1 MSVNLFTGTVCRHCL
16 EPSIWGILLSDGS
29 AWVALAGALGGVAVT
44 GGLSLATAALT
55 HRWGEQSRVR
65 ADHEQETRAM
75 RDQKRE
81 ACHNYLVATNSFYQ
95 AVDQVYRRTGRN
107 EQFDQREHAR
117 AAITGLQDTY
127 VYLTISAGADVRKLA
142 RDYNVAL
149 YELEK
154 AAQRADH
161 DGWPELERET
171 HRVRRKLRDAMR
183 TELGVQDLL
192 LVIQYA
198 AMTHI
203 TNGRGRP
210 TVGCRTG
217 RARPVESRCTSVETA
232 RIARSARISTIKRAI
247 PVSGNNR
254 RQCATSAEGSRL

>member
-1 MSVNLFTGTVCRHCL
+1 
-16 EPSIWGILLSDGS
+16 
-29 AWVALAGALGGVAVT
+29 
-44 GGLSLATAALT
+44 
-55 HRWGEQSRVR
+55 
-65 ADHEQETRAM
+65 M